1 MADAYIGATIGLLGV
16 DELLPLP
23 LSQTAFIVGYAL
35 VCSPGVNDGIKA
47 VRMAHHY
54 ADS

>member
-1 MADAYIGATIGLLGV
+1 MEDTCIGATIGLLGV
-16 DELLPLP
+16 DELLP

-35 VCSPGVNDGIKA
+35 VCSPGINDGIKA
-47 VRMAHHY
+47 VLITYHH